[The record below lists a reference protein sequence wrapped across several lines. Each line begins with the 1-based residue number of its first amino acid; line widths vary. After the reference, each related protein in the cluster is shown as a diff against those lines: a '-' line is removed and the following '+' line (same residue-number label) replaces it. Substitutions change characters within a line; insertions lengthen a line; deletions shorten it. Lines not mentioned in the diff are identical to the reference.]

1 MLFRI
6 NGSQKTAP
14 NLKIFSSMCN
24 LPFQTLPDKHRPIN
38 IDRDFC
44 LCQDSWIHHCS
55 LACAMSKKIDN
66 SSYLLIYDG
75 DCGLCRR
82 FVSWLLA
89 REHAIQLQAVAYQ
102 EAELPPAM
110 SHHAQHSV
118 LVLHSDGKWED
129 RGRAVLTAL
138 RIAHVRYLGWLRY
151 PPFIYLLDLGYRWV
165 ARHRPLTSRLLRR
178 LFHI

>member
-24 LPFQTLPDKHRPIN
+24 LPFQTLPNNRRPIS

-44 LCQDSWIHHCS
+44 LCQDNWINHRS
-55 LACAMSKKIDN
+55 LAFAMTKAIDG
-66 SSYLLIYDG
+66 SSWLLIYDG

-89 REHAIQLQAVAYQ
+89 RGHETRLQAVAYQ
-102 EAELPPAM
+102 EADLPPAM
-110 SHHAQHSV
+110 VRRAQHSV
-118 LVLHSDGKWED
+118 LMLHPDGKWED

-138 RIAHVRYLGWLRY
+138 SIAQVRYLGWLRY
-151 PPFIYLLDLGYRWV
+151 PPFIYLLNLGYRWV
-165 ARHRPLTSRLLRR
+165 AQHRQLTGRLLQR